1 MANQRTAKIAR
12 NIRLVVLGLGIS
24 AAAPQANTAEVQNI
38 PFDAGTPLAISLS
51 PLFVGGLPVA
61 SDPAPGRTTVHDFRP
76 RFSVYSPNVAIS
88 GFDVAPSNAAASSS
102 DIDHVQT
109 ATISGV
115 FGSTTISMR
124 NFPVSAR
131 WAPIFRNIGQCAATK
146 SCEGEEAGFASMVD
160 ALEGKGF
167 HAKLGG
173 INRSVNGLITYRKDR
188 AVYGKVD
195 HWASPAE
202 TLDRLAGDCEDFAIL
217 KMAALLKLGI
227 PARSMSLVVLQD
239 RRRDVFHAVLS
250 VSTGRGNYILDN
262 LSNTVVKDSDLPDY
276 MPLYS
281 FSAERAW
288 IHGSRTEGAQVS
300 ELRGGFA
307 SIAPGEG
314 PNGSAFE
321 Q

>member
-1 MANQRTAKIAR
+1 MVTQRSTKIAR
-12 NIRLVVLGLGIS
+12 NIRVVVLGLGIS

-38 PFDAGTPLAISLS
+38 PFDPGTPLAISLF
-51 PLFVGGLPVA
+51 PLFVGMPMA
-61 SDPAPGRTTVHDFRP
+61 SDPAPERTTVYDYKTG
-76 RFSVYSPNVAIS
+76 FSVYSPDVAIS
-88 GFDVAPSNAAASSS
+88 GFNVAPSSAAASSS
-102 DIDHVQT
+102 DFDPIQT

-115 FGSTTISMR
+115 FGSTAISMR

-131 WAPIFRNIGQCAATK
+131 WAPIYRNIGQCAATNA
-146 SCEGEEAGFASMVD
+146 CEGEEAGFATVVN
-160 ALEGKGF
+160 AVQGKGF
-167 HAKLGG
+167 HAKLRG
-173 INRSVNGLITYRKDR
+173 INRAVNRLITYRKDR

-202 TLDRLAGDCEDFAIL
+202 TLERLAGDCEDFAIL

-250 VSTGRGNYILDN
+250 VSTGNGNYILDN
-262 LSNTVVKDSDLPDY
+262 LSNAVVKDSDLPEY

-288 IHGSRTEGAQVS
+288 IHGSRTEGAQLS

-314 PNGSAFE
+314 PNGSE